1 MSTMNYAGM
10 TGQIEL
16 GSDRMDT
23 AIRTELGDLGPLPVG
38 TLLVLR
44 TCEAHI
50 PQRNGGTYVKRLSV
64 MTLAPCLAKTPARRR
79 AYGVT
84 VSRGN

>member
-1 MSTMNYAGM
+1 MTYTGM

-16 GSDRMDT
+16 GTDRMSR
-23 AIRTELGDLGPLPVG
+23 AIAAELGGPPTGPLPVG
-38 TLLVLR
+38 TVLVLP
-44 TCEAHI
+44 TCEAQI
-50 PQRNGGTYVKRLSV
+50 PQGDGSTWCRQISV

-84 VSRGN
+84 VS